1 MPEFLRLPISEQRDI
16 LSSMSVQMGRSSQ
29 VLHKDV
35 WVCWV
40 LRELFASDTGVH
52 MAFKGGTSLS
62 KVFQAIHR
70 FSEDVDVTLDYRD
83 LAPDSNV
90 DIFSPNTSKSAKK
103 RFSEE
108 LKVQVKDHV
117 HDVLYPALSNSFSE
131 VTDGAGRTELS
142 DDGEKL
148 WFHYPS
154 VPDADIGYMGDWIL
168 VEFGGRNAIEPNGPH
183 HIAPLIADR
192 LPELEFPEGRVMV
205 LSAERTFWEKATLIH
220 VECNRQRLNNQNRV
234 SRHLYDLV
242 MLSRGEIGKRA
253 LTDRLLLGDVVRHK
267 SVFFDAS
274 YAHYDECLAGHFRLV
289 PEEPFLSDMRR
300 DYVSMQ
306 SAGMFDIA
314 VPSFDDLMEELRALE
329 SLING

>member
-1 MPEFLRLPISEQRDI
+1 MPEFLRLPIAEQRDI
-16 LSSMSVQMGRSSQ
+16 LNSMSAQMELSPQ

-83 LAPDSNV
+83 LSPDPKI
-90 DIFSPNTSKSAKK
+90 DIFSLRTSKNAKK
-103 RFSEE
+103 RFSEK
-108 LKVQVKDHV
+108 LKVQVRNHV
-117 HDVLYPALSNSFSE
+117 HGVLYPALSNSFSE
-131 VTDGAGRTELS
+131 VTDGVGRTELS

-154 VPDADIGYMGDWIL
+154 VPDAGIGYMGDWIL

-183 HIAPLIADR
+183 HIAPLIAEW

-205 LSAERTFWEKATLIH
+205 LSPERTFWEKATLIH
-220 VECNRQRLNNQNRV
+220 VECNRQRLNDPNRV

-253 LTDRLLLGDVVRHK
+253 LKDRLLLANVIRHK

-274 YAHYDECLAGHFRLV
+274 YAHYDECLAGRFRLV
-289 PEEPFLSDMRR
+289 PEEPLLSDMRR
-300 DYVSMQ
+300 DYASMQ
-306 SAGMFDIA
+306 SAGMFYA
-314 VPSFDDLMEELRALE
+314 EVPSFDDLMEELRVLE
-329 SLING
+329 FSINS